1 MDIVRVRITPG
12 MDIGRVIVTP
22 AVRTTIAD
30 PNFKVKPNVS
40 ISEIRGVNV
49 ITRSSGD
56 VLVYDSINDTFTS
69 SPIDAAT
76 ISLNTISGGTF

>member
-1 MDIVRVRITPG
+1 
-12 MDIGRVIVTP
+12 MDIGRLKISSP
-22 AVRTTIAD
+22 IRTVVAD
-30 PNFKVKPNVS
+30 PNFKSKPNVS

-56 VLVYDSINDTFTS
+56 VLIYNSVTDTFTS

-76 ISLNTISGGTF
+76 ISLNTVSGGTF

>member
-1 MDIVRVRITPG
+1 
-12 MDIGRVIVTP
+12 MDIGRLKISSP
-22 AVRTTIAD
+22 IRTVVAD
-30 PNFKVKPNVS
+30 PNFKSKPNVS

-56 VLVYDSINDTFTS
+56 VLVYNSVTDTFTS

-76 ISLNTISGGTF
+76 LSLNTVSGGTF

>member
-1 MDIVRVRITPG
+1 
-12 MDIGRVIVTP
+12 MDIGRLKISSP
-22 AVRTTIAD
+22 IRTVVAD
-30 PNFKVKPNVS
+30 PNFKSKPNVS

-56 VLVYDSINDTFTS
+56 VLVYNSVTDTFTS

-76 ISLNTISGGTF
+76 LSLDTVSGGTF

>member
-1 MDIVRVRITPG
+1 
-12 MDIGRVIVTP
+12 MDIGRLKISSP
-22 AVRTTIAD
+22 IRTVVAD
-30 PNFKVKPNVS
+30 PNFKSKPNVS

-56 VLVYDSINDTFTS
+56 VLIYNSVTDTFTS

-76 ISLNTISGGTF
+76 LSLDTVSGGTF

>member
-1 MDIVRVRITPG
+1 
-12 MDIGRVIVTP
+12 MDIGRLKISSP
-22 AVRTTIAD
+22 IRTVVSD

-76 ISLNTISGGTF
+76 LSLNTISGGTF

>member
-1 MDIVRVRITPG
+1 
-12 MDIGRVIVTP
+12 MDIGRLKISSP
-22 AVRTTIAD
+22 IRTVVAD
-30 PNFKVKPNVS
+30 PNFKSKPNVS

-76 ISLNTISGGTF
+76 LSLNTISGGTF

>member
-1 MDIVRVRITPG
+1 
-12 MDIGRVIVTP
+12 MDIGRLKISSP
-22 AVRTTIAD
+22 IRTVVAD

-76 ISLNTISGGTF
+76 ISLNTIIGGTF

>member
-1 MDIVRVRITPG
+1 
-12 MDIGRVIVTP
+12 MDIGRVKITSP
-22 AVRTTIAD
+22 VRTVISD
-30 PNFKVKPNVS
+30 PNFKSKPNVS

-69 SPIDAAT
+69 SST
-76 ISLNTISGGTF
+76 LTLNISGGTF